1 MLRMEPISTVL
12 VEDSVIVPAQND
24 ANSLYQDGYGSLSTE
39 KRLLTLNAF
48 ESLYLVERRRIAVV
62 DEETRGRLVFQE
74 LLSRLSKDDP
84 DTWTRYIVYRD
95 LRERGF
101 VARAGRDSN
110 ADLLVYERG
119 MYGKRPPKYQIYTL
133 WEGLRTPISRLSEV
147 LDSSVGNER
156 VLRLAV
162 VDRRGEV
169 VYYTLSEMDFEKIS

>member
-1 MLRMEPISTVL
+1 MIMEPISTVL
-12 VEDSVIVPAQND
+12 VEDRVVVPAHND
-24 ANSLYQDGYGSLSTE
+24 ANSLYQDGYGSLLTE
-39 KRLLTLNAF
+39 ERPLTLNAF
-48 ESLYLVERRRIAVV
+48 EALYLVERRRIAVV
-62 DEETRGRLVFQE
+62 DETTRRRLLFQE
-74 LLSRLSKDDP
+74 LLLRLSKDDP

-133 WEGLRTPISRLSEV
+133 WEGLRTPISRLGEV
-147 LDSSVGNER
+147 LDSAVEEER
-156 VLRLAV
+156 ILRLAV

-169 VYYTLSEMDFEKIS
+169 VYYTLSEMDFEKLS

>member
-1 MLRMEPISTVL
+1 MMMEPISTVL
-12 VEDSVIVPAQND
+12 VEDRVVVPAHND
-24 ANSLYQDGYGSLSTE
+24 ANSLYQDGYGSLLTE
-39 KRLLTLNAF
+39 ERPLTLNAF
-48 ESLYLVERRRIAVV
+48 EALYLVERRRIAVV
-62 DEETRGRLVFQE
+62 DETTRRRLLFQE
-74 LLSRLSKDDP
+74 LLLRLSKDDP

-133 WEGLRTPISRLSEV
+133 WEGLRTPISRLGEV
-147 LDSSVGNER
+147 LDSAVEEER
-156 VLRLAV
+156 ILRLAV

-169 VYYTLSEMDFEKIS
+169 VYYTLSEMDFEKLS

>member
-1 MLRMEPISTVL
+1 MMMEPISTVL
-12 VEDSVIVPAQND
+12 VEDRVVVPAQND
-24 ANSLYQDGYGSLSTE
+24 ANSLYQDGYGSLLTE
-39 KRLLTLNAF
+39 ERPLTLNAF
-48 ESLYLVERRRIAVV
+48 EALYLVERRRIAVV
-62 DEETRGRLVFQE
+62 DETTRRRLLFQE
-74 LLSRLSKDDP
+74 LLLRLSKDDP

-133 WEGLRTPISRLSEV
+133 WEGLRTPISRLGEV
-147 LDSSVGNER
+147 LDSAVEEER
-156 VLRLAV
+156 ILRLAV

-169 VYYTLSEMDFEKIS
+169 VYYTLSEMDFEKLS

>member
-1 MLRMEPISTVL
+1 MMELISTVL
-12 VEDSVIVPAQND
+12 VEDRVVVPAHND
-24 ANSLYQDGYGSLSTE
+24 ANSLYQDGYGSLLTE
-39 KRLLTLNAF
+39 ERPLTLNAF
-48 ESLYLVERRRIAVV
+48 EALYLVERRRIAVV
-62 DEETRGRLVFQE
+62 DETTRRRLLFQE

-119 MYGKRPPKYQIYTL
+119 MYGKTPPKYQIYTL
-133 WEGLRTPISRLSEV
+133 WEGLRTPISRLGEV
-147 LDSSVGNER
+147 LDSAVEEER
-156 VLRLAV
+156 ILRLAV

-169 VYYTLSEMDFEKIS
+169 VYYTLSEMDFEKLS

>member
-12 VEDSVIVPAQND
+12 VEDRVIVPAQND

-39 KRLLTLNAF
+39 ERPLTLNAF
-48 ESLYLVERRRIAVV
+48 EALYLVERRRIAVV
-62 DEETRGRLVFQE
+62 DETTRRRLLFQE

-133 WEGLRTPISRLSEV
+133 WEGLRTPISRLGEV
-147 LDSSVGNER
+147 LDSAVEDER
-156 VLRLAV
+156 ILRLAV

>member
-1 MLRMEPISTVL
+1 MMMELISTVL
-12 VEDSVIVPAQND
+12 VEDRVVVPAHND
-24 ANSLYQDGYGSLSTE
+24 ANSLYQDGYGSLLTE
-39 KRLLTLNAF
+39 ERPLTLNAF
-48 ESLYLVERRRIAVV
+48 EALYLVERRRIAVV
-62 DEETRGRLVFQE
+62 DETTRRRLLFQE

-133 WEGLRTPISRLSEV
+133 WEGLRTPISRLGEV
-147 LDSSVGNER
+147 LDSAVEEER
-156 VLRLAV
+156 ILRLAV

-169 VYYTLSEMDFEKIS
+169 VYYTLSEMDFEKLS

>member
-1 MLRMEPISTVL
+1 MMMEPISTVL
-12 VEDSVIVPAQND
+12 VEDRVVVPAHND
-24 ANSLYQDGYGSLSTE
+24 ANSLYQDGYGSLLTE
-39 KRLLTLNAF
+39 ERPLTLNAF
-48 ESLYLVERRRIAVV
+48 EALYLVERRRIAVV

-74 LLSRLSKDDP
+74 LLSKLSKDDP

-119 MYGKRPPKYQIYTL
+119 MYGKRPPKYQIFTL
-133 WEGLRTPISRLSEV
+133 WEGLRTPISRLGEV
-147 LDSSVGNER
+147 LDSAVEDER
-156 VLRLAV
+156 ILRLAV

-169 VYYTLSEMDFEKIS
+169 VYYTLSEMDFEQLS

>member
-1 MLRMEPISTVL
+1 MMMEPISTVL
-12 VEDSVIVPAQND
+12 VEDRVVVPAHND
-24 ANSLYQDGYGSLSTE
+24 ANSLYQDGYGSLLTE
-39 KRLLTLNAF
+39 ERPLTLNAF
-48 ESLYLVERRRIAVV
+48 EALYLVERRRIAVV
-62 DEETRGRLVFQE
+62 DETTRRRLLFQE

-133 WEGLRTPISRLSEV
+133 WEGLRTPISRLGEV
-147 LDSSVGNER
+147 LDSAVEEER
-156 VLRLAV
+156 ILRLAV

-169 VYYTLSEMDFEKIS
+169 VYYTLSEMDFEKLS

>member
-1 MLRMEPISTVL
+1 MMMEPISTVL
-12 VEDSVIVPAQND
+12 VEDRVVVPAQND
-24 ANSLYQDGYGSLSTE
+24 ANSLYQDGYGSLLTE
-39 KRLLTLNAF
+39 ERPLTLNAF
-48 ESLYLVERRRIAVV
+48 EALYLVERRRIAVV
-62 DEETRGRLVFQE
+62 DETTRRRLLFQE
-74 LLSRLSKDDP
+74 LLLRLSKDDP

-147 LDSSVGNER
+147 LDSAVEEER
-156 VLRLAV
+156 ILRLAV

-169 VYYTLSEMDFEKIS
+169 VYYTLSEMDFEKLS